1 MRDFL
6 IRKYEAKRRSVR
18 QPKRDGMLFLKDK
31 GSSEAFKK
39 SQGWGGELN
48 MGEVRGWRSVLLKN
62 CFVLRKRG
70 RKDSRLF
77 SQQKCER

>member
-1 MRDFL
+1 MRGFL
-6 IRKYEAKRRSVR
+6 TRKYEAKRRSVR

-48 MGEVRGWRSVLLKN
+48 AGEARGWRSVLLKN
-62 CFVLRKRG
+62 CFVLRKRW
-70 RKDSRLF
+70 RKKSRV
-77 SQQKCER
+77 EV